1 MPIDIQIN
9 EDPHPKASNLVE
21 EKPNE
26 NQKEVNEI
34 GKNDKSK
41 IDETNFPIGENN
53 KGLFNQLQ
61 EDEMTNNNIEQDNK
75 KDDKNLEASK
85 IDDTNLNMPV
95 NNGGLFNQK
104 IELENN
110 DTIESNKMTLDEPVL
125 DSLKRDLFRIYNKLK
140 HVITPRLTSR
150 KIEELYN
157 WDLWGPLIFCFLLCI
172 SLSNDNNESST
183 FVVIFTI
190 YWIGGLVVTFNG
202 QFLGANIGICQMI
215 CLLGYCSFPITLGGM
230 IIGFFNITKGWMKC
244 VIVFVAFLW
253 SCLASVGFVSALV
266 PREKELITNIP
277 VVLFFVAL
285 SLFVLNY

>member
-41 IDETNFPIGENN
+41 IDETNFPISENN

-61 EDEMTNNNIEQDNK
+61 EDEKNNN
-75 KDDKNLEASK
+75 
-85 IDDTNLNMPV
+85 
-95 NNGGLFNQK
+95 
-104 IELENN
+104 
-110 DTIESNKMTLDEPVL
+110 TITESNRMTLDEPVL

>member
-1 MPIDIQIN
+1 MTEMDGDMPIDIQIN
-9 EDPHPKASNLVE
+9 ENPLPKASNLVE
-21 EKPNE
+21 EKPIE
-26 NQKEVNEI
+26 SQKEVNEI

-41 IDETNFPIGENN
+41 IDETNFPIGANN
-53 KGLFNQLQ
+53 KGLFSQFQ
-61 EDEMTNNNIEQDNK
+61 EDEKNNE
-75 KDDKNLEASK
+75 
-85 IDDTNLNMPV
+85 T
-95 NNGGLFNQK
+95 
-104 IELENN
+104 
-110 DTIESNKMTLDEPVL
+110 TIESNRMTLDEPVL

-183 FVVIFTI
+183 FVVIFAI

-215 CLLGYCSFPITLGGM
+215 CLLGYCSFPITAAGM
-230 IIGFFNITKGWMKC
+230 IIGFLNVTKGWMKC
-244 VIVFVAFLW
+244 IIVFVAFLW

-266 PREKELITNIP
+266 PREKELITIIP
-277 VVLFFVAL
+277 VILFFVTL

>member
-1 MPIDIQIN
+1 MIGLEGDMPIDIQIN
-9 EDPHPKASNLVE
+9 EDPKPKANNLVE
-21 EKPNE
+21 EKPDE
-26 NQKEVNEI
+26 NQKEANEI

-41 IDETNFPIGENN
+41 IDETNFPISANN
-53 KGLFNQLQ
+53 KGLFNQFQ
-61 EDEMTNNNIEQDNK
+61 EDEK
-75 KDDKNLEASK
+75 
-85 IDDTNLNMPV
+85 
-95 NNGGLFNQK
+95 
-104 IELENN
+104 NN
-110 DTIESNKMTLDEPVL
+110 DTTTESSRMTLDEPVL

-215 CLLGYCSFPITLGGM
+215 CLLGYCSFPITVAGM
-230 IIGFFNITKGWMKC
+230 IIGFLNVTKGWMKC
-244 VIVFVAFLW
+244 IIVFIAFLW
-253 SCLASVGFVSALV
+253 SCLASVGFISALV

-277 VVLFFVAL
+277 VILFFVAL

>member
-1 MPIDIQIN
+1 MTEMDGDMPIDIQIN
-9 EDPHPKASNLVE
+9 ENPLPKTSNLVE

-34 GKNDKSK
+34 NKNDKSK
-41 IDETNFPIGENN
+41 IDETNFPIGANN
-53 KGLFNQLQ
+53 KGLFSQFQ
-61 EDEMTNNNIEQDNK
+61 EDEKNNE
-75 KDDKNLEASK
+75 
-85 IDDTNLNMPV
+85 T
-95 NNGGLFNQK
+95 
-104 IELENN
+104 
-110 DTIESNKMTLDEPVL
+110 TIESNRMTLDEPVL

-183 FVVIFTI
+183 FVVIFAI

-215 CLLGYCSFPITLGGM
+215 CLLGYCSFPITAAGM
-230 IIGFFNITKGWMKC
+230 IIGFLNVTKGWMKC
-244 VIVFVAFLW
+244 IIVFVAFLW

-266 PREKELITNIP
+266 PREKELITIIP
-277 VVLFFVAL
+277 VILFFVTL

>member
-1 MPIDIQIN
+1 MIGLEGEMPIDIQIN
-9 EDPHPKASNLVE
+9 EDPKPKGNNLVE
-21 EKPNE
+21 EKVNE
-26 NQKEVNEI
+26 NQKEGNEI
-34 GKNDKSK
+34 DKNDKSK
-41 IDETNFPIGENN
+41 IDETNYPISENN

-61 EDEMTNNNIEQDNK
+61 EDEK
-75 KDDKNLEASK
+75 
-85 IDDTNLNMPV
+85 
-95 NNGGLFNQK
+95 
-104 IELENN
+104 NN
-110 DTIESNKMTLDEPVL
+110 DAITESNRMTLDEPVL

-215 CLLGYCSFPITLGGM
+215 CLLGYCSFPITVAGM
-230 IIGFFNITKGWMKC
+230 IIGFLNITKGWMKC
-244 VIVFVAFLW
+244 IIVFFAFLW
-253 SCLASVGFVSALV
+253 SCLASVGFISALV

-277 VVLFFVAL
+277 VILFFVAL